1 MIIVVNIIKMYSSA
15 LCKKSVSE
23 FVLQLDSSEFWT
35 LWNMFVC
42 VAQLHQDLAVVGVN
56 LESRLIVRQSI

>member
-42 VAQLHQDLAVVGVN
+42 VAQLHQDLAVVGVD